1 MISDALL
8 NLIYFFVSGIVF
20 LISGFGDVTV
30 SSNITAGFSAMQ
42 PYYSALSDILPV
54 GTILAIISFV
64 LVFDLALL
72 TYRLIKWAYQKVP
85 GVN

>member
-1 MISDALL
+1 MITNAILD
-8 NLIYFFVSGIVF
+8 LIYFFVSGVVF
-20 LISGFGDVTV
+20 VISSFGDVTV
-30 SSNITAGFSAMQ
+30 SSNITAGFNALQ
-42 PYYSALSDILPV
+42 PYYSALGDILPI